1 MLKFKKKGKKGFTE
15 SPTSLNKSNVG
26 IMDEERNRAVEKIG
40 IGSKIGVENGDV
52 FAVFDIIVG

>member
-1 MLKFKKKGKKGFTE
+1 MFKKNKKGVTE

-40 IGSKIGVENGDV
+40 IGSEIGVENGDV